1 MKKRLIPNDISI
13 YEQFRIREDFLKQ
26 VDTWSK
32 QKRFSQYVGYTPD
45 QYRYIDLNDLEQA
58 SGVRCFWRKYI
69 GENQQMLAGFELVN
83 IEAYTMFVLKYS

>member
-13 YEQFRIREDFLKQ
+13 YEQFRIRHDFLKQ

-32 QKRFSQYVGYTPD
+32 HKRFSQYVGYTPE
-45 QYRYIDLNDLEQA
+45 QYIDLDELEQV

-69 GENQQMLAGFELVN
+69 GENQRMLAGFELVN